1 MFYPQG
7 NFSTL
12 PSLIHPQSVF
22 GQQGLHG
29 GYPGTTS
36 GIPFANTLYG
46 YPQLTPNLSTPNFSP
61 QLSNWQH
68 PAQLAA
74 LQQQALQQF
83 LAPQFS
89 SQPFSQPF
97 MPQHTPGTNALNG
110 LNGLNGLANGAQS
123 AGVWQQP
130 QASPEQIS
138 PALLQQSQQHFLQRL
153 AQYHYS
159 LAQQLTQMAAQQIA
173 QSTGNPFGNPYAS
186 PFIPSQLGAN
196 FVPGITMH

>member
-7 NFSTL
+7 NFST
-12 PSLIHPQSVF
+12 PASLSHAQSVF
-22 GQQGLHG
+22 GQQGF
-29 GYPGTTS
+29 PGATS

-46 YPQLTPNLSTPNFSP
+46 YPQLTPNFSTPNVSP

-83 LAPQFS
+83 LAPQFI

-97 MPQHTPGTNALNG
+97 IPQHTPGTNALNG

-130 QASPEQIS
+130 QAGPEQIS
-138 PALLQQSQQHFLQRL
+138 PALLQQSQHHFLQRL

-173 QSTGNPFGNPYAS
+173 QSSGNPYAS
-186 PFIPSQLGAN
+186 PFIPSQPFIPNQLGAN

>member
-7 NFSTL
+7 NFYT
-12 PSLIHPQSVF
+12 PASLSHPQAAF
-22 GQQGLHG
+22 GQPGFQ
-29 GYPGTTS
+29 GTTN
-36 GIPFANTLYG
+36 GIPFANALSG
-46 YPQLTPNLSTPNFSP
+46 YPQPTPNFSP

-97 MPQHTPGTNALNG
+97 MPQHSPATNALNG
-110 LNGLNGLANGAQS
+110 LNGINGLNGLANGAQS

-130 QASPEQIS
+130 QSSPEQIS
-138 PALLQQSQQHFLQRL
+138 PALLQQSQQNFLQRL

-159 LAQQLTQMAAQQIA
+159 LAQQLTQMAAQQIV
-173 QSTGNPFGNPYAS
+173 QSPGNPFAS
-186 PFIPSQLGAN
+186 PFIPNQPFIPSPWGAN